1 MKCGDQE
8 PCFILLLGSYDPH
21 TKSLLNSIKEFIA
34 KKFQEEIYGTILEDV
49 EIYICDEK
57 GYAVLVEKEKPIAY
71 IFYLNK
77 ILDVLSLKSGDDF
90 ERSLREILKEK
101 HGVNIEF
108 RLPILRKLQELA
120 KFSKPILIV
129 RERELTRGGEY
140 VELAFL
146 LLEGTDT
153 SKIVFL
159 WNNKVDISSMVKEL
173 LDACNFNFR
182 PYSSEKEL
190 LDEVYRLIY
199 YKIIEGNINLH
210 PA

>member
-1 MKCGDQE
+1 M
-8 PCFILLLGSYDPH
+8 
-21 TKSLLNSIKEFIA
+21 
-34 KKFQEEIYGTILEDV
+34 
-49 EIYICDEK
+49 
-57 GYAVLVEKEKPIAY
+57 
-71 IFYLNK
+71 
-77 ILDVLSLKSGDDF
+77 
-90 ERSLREILKEK
+90 KEK